1 VEEDRNF
8 NLCQQNLKGA
18 RKLSRNLT
26 APRGERLSLRLV
38 SSALDIAWRQI
49 HPEQRRSSRAFNR
62 KHRKAGDNLVA
73 EVKLGDNETLES
85 ALRRFKRKVQQEDII
100 REVKRHA
107 FYVPPGEKR
116 RLKSALARKRNRK
129 KFRRYIIE

>member
-1 VEEDRNF
+1 MAE
-8 NLCQQNLKGA
+8 
-18 RKLSRNLT
+18 
-26 APRGERLSLRLV
+26 
-38 SSALDIAWRQI
+38 IQI
-49 HPEQRRSSRAFNR
+49 HDGESI
-62 KHRKAGDNLVA
+62 
-73 EVKLGDNETLES
+73 ES

-129 KFRRYIIE
+129 KYRRIPE

>member
-1 VEEDRNF
+1 M
-8 NLCQQNLKGA
+8 
-18 RKLSRNLT
+18 
-26 APRGERLSLRLV
+26 
-38 SSALDIAWRQI
+38 
-49 HPEQRRSSRAFNR
+49 
-62 KHRKAGDNLVA
+62 
-73 EVKLGDNETLES
+73 ES

-129 KFRRYIIE
+129 KYRRIPE

>member
-1 VEEDRNF
+1 V
-8 NLCQQNLKGA
+8 A
-18 RKLSRNLT
+18 
-26 APRGERLSLRLV
+26 V
-38 SSALDIAWRQI
+38 DIAWCGTQECDCSADQRSQI
-49 HPEQRRSSRAFNR
+49 QTATIER
-62 KHRKAGDNLVA
+62 KVKSLVA
-73 EVKLGDNETLES
+73 EVKLGDNESLES

-129 KFRRYIIE
+129 KFRRPVIITE

>member
-1 VEEDRNF
+1 MHGVN
-8 NLCQQNLKGA
+8 NHSNQHLKA
-18 RKLSRNLT
+18 KN
-26 APRGERLSLRLV
+26 
-38 SSALDIAWRQI
+38 SSSQ
-49 HPEQRRSSRAFNR
+49 
-62 KHRKAGDNLVA
+62 RKAGETLVA
-73 EVKLGDNETLES
+73 EIKLGDNETLES

-129 KFRRYIIE
+129 KYRRVIE